1 MSALDT
7 DRDFDPTAEML
18 VNAYDDER
26 TMEEEENLS
35 DNSCSN
41 ELDDLEK
48 EGNMPLESLLAM
60 YRHNQGQGTSNSSG
74 ENSGEPTPGTAADED
89 GDQSIMSAESGDNED
104 QDSARSSSE
113 SEILENQDLTLDKD
127 EIARDLLANNNPAD
141 DRETSINDLL
151 HTVSSSN
158 TSRLLRSNSQPG
170 SEATSDSEADI
181 DYMPEEDRES
191 KKMIQVGH
199 DYQAIVPEGFNHYG
213 DAPAYENED
222 RLLWNPSKIEPDK
235 LEAYLCEVKMQ
246 SLANAAGIASIPT
259 GSHVADDEQAL
270 YLLHQCDHN
279 VEEALRR
286 RKMQNI
292 LPSDPMSLWSEEECQ
307 NFEMGLRV
315 HGKNFHQIQQTK
327 VRTRSVGELVQ
338 FYYMW
343 KKSERHDHFASK
355 NRLEKRKYHLHPG
368 VTDYMDRF
376 LDEQENGALPGT
388 LPGRD
393 RSASPI
399 NSLIYGD
406 HKRSVP
412 HLRQDLDEVSSTTVG
427 SPDLTPYSTASTT
440 TLHAVSAA
448 SGEVHPVHS
457 SEVGSSA
464 AATCL
469 VGPGSKT
476 GLGAHTALDRTGSVG
491 LRGSDLNGNNEDSE
505 VSSEPVCKKIKMDSS
520 GEGSVGSE
528 QQADSSSS
536 SLPSSTTTTTTT
548 TTTTSS
554 RPSESFAASNVS
566 SLDSVGSSVVKS
578 TELSS
583 AEAWGQSAA
592 ESVGM

>member
-1 MSALDT
+1 
-7 DRDFDPTAEML
+7 ML

-48 EGNMPLESLLAM
+48 EGNMPLEALLAM
-60 YRHNQGQGTSNSSG
+60 YGHNQGTSASGG
-74 ENSGEPTPGTAADED
+74 ENSGETSQAAAGDED
-89 GDQSIMSAESGDNED
+89 GDRSVMSADSGDNED

-127 EIARDLLANNNPAD
+127 EIARDLLSNNNPAD

-191 KKMIQVGH
+191 KKVIQVGH
-199 DYQAIVPEGFNHYG
+199 DYQATVPEGFNHYG

-222 RLLWNPSKIEPDK
+222 RLLWNPSKINPEK
-235 LEAYLCEVKMQ
+235 LEAYLREVKNQ
-246 SLANAAGIASIPT
+246 SQANAAGVASIPT
-259 GSHVADDEQAL
+259 GSHIGDDEQAL

-376 LDEQENGALPGT
+376 LDEQESGALPGT

-393 RSASPI
+393 RSASPM

-412 HLRQDLDEVSSTTVG
+412 HLRQDLNEVSSTTAG
-427 SPDLTPYSTASTT
+427 SPDLASYSTATTT
-440 TLHAVSAA
+440 TLHAAGA
-448 SGEVHPVHS
+448 SGDLHPIHS
-457 SEVGSSA
+457 SGCEVGSSA
-464 AATCL
+464 ASTCIM
-469 VGPGSKT
+469 VHGSKAV
-476 GLGAHTALDRTGSVG
+476 LGTDASLDRSGSVG

-505 VSSEPVCKKIKMDSS
+505 VSEPACKKVKMDSTES
-520 GEGSVGSE
+520 NVGSE

-536 SLPSSTTTTTTT
+536 SSSSSLLPSST
-548 TTTTSS
+548 S
-554 RPSESFAASNVS
+554 RPSDSSFAASNVAG
-566 SLDSVGSSVVKS
+566 LDSSVGSVLKS
-578 TELSS
+578 SELSAS
-583 AEAWGQSAA
+583 VEGWGQSAA